1 MFRSG
6 DRSRIAL
13 ASAPRLARFRQ
24 RNSGG
29 VRRYSRR
36 PVLEEAPAPKF
47 QPEVMTMFIREGAS
61 TIAAA
66 VVRKAA
72 IHFVRLVSL

>member
-1 MFRSG
+1 
-6 DRSRIAL
+6 
-13 ASAPRLARFRQ
+13 LARLRQ

-29 VRRYSRR
+29 VRRSSRR

-47 QPEVMTMFIREGAS
+47 QPDAMTMFIREGAS

-66 VVRKAA
+66 VVRKAKF
-72 IHFVRLVSL
+72 IL